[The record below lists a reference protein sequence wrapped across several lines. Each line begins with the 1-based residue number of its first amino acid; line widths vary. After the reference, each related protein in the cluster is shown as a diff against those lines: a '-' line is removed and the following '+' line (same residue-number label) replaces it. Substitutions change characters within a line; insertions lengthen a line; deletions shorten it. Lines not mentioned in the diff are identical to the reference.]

1 MFNLYRHT
9 WNVFA
14 NNINEQN
21 VNNEIINYFNEK

>member
-21 VNNEIINYFNEK
+21 VNNEIIYEK